1 MPSRNSNRGHA
12 CEHTPE
18 FTQEYPLSRTLNANV
33 GLVLRRPNFCRGVI
47 RSRTLTVLR
56 QCRASG
62 PDVIP
67 D

>member
-12 CEHTPE
+12 REHTPE

-33 GLVLRRPNFCRGVI
+33 GLVLRRLNFCRVVI

-56 QCRASG
+56 Q
-62 PDVIP
+62 
-67 D
+67 